1 MPHKPRFGAAPAPP
15 APPVAQASAGWGWGD
30 KLLALVT
37 ILVVVA
43 AVTVGI
49 LLHFGVVRFGA
60 AAQPEKTE
68 SAGAGASTVSTASP
82 AGAGGSTGAGG
93 SLGGST
99 GAGGSSGVGGPHGG
113 SAGGAAGAPA
123 STREPQ
129 PAPCGP
135 KFASATWGDP
145 SHKSIRGRKVT
156 IVGTP
161 AEPCTDPARKTVL
174 DAKPNVYHSA
184 YKLKNEK
191 NGREVYYLSQFS
203 RTDTPAAMS
212 EEDRKAY
219 SKFVAKGAGSVPQP
233 IETGLECELL
243 TGTNP
248 TSATVKEMCEAD
260 ARCAG
265 YYTSDKAYLEPVMAV
280 APPGSCLVSW
290 TKLPGDEQPKQ
301 TDACTRY
308 MGDASWFKNNH
319 FCVPTC
325 PSDKTGRTN
334 TGLCKDQ
341 CMPGWGKSNKTATS
355 TCVPVTE
362 ETCPTGWV
370 LERNGNYPSGV
381 CRPKCTG
388 SPEREED
395 GFCRVNSDRGWSCGK
410 DPGVMTDSYGV
421 TDLGFIGRFGGTHYC
436 RPHAEKLKTHG

>member
-1 MPHKPRFGAAPAPP
+1 
-15 APPVAQASAGWGWGD
+15 
-30 KLLALVT
+30 
-37 ILVVVA
+37 
-43 AVTVGI
+43 
-49 LLHFGVVRFGA
+49 
-60 AAQPEKTE
+60 
-68 SAGAGASTVSTASP
+68 
-82 AGAGGSTGAGG
+82 
-93 SLGGST
+93 
-99 GAGGSSGVGGPHGG
+99 
-113 SAGGAAGAPA
+113 
-123 STREPQ
+123 
-129 PAPCGP
+129 
-135 KFASATWGDP
+135 
-145 SHKSIRGRKVT
+145 
-156 IVGTP
+156 
-161 AEPCTDPARKTVL
+161 VL

-219 SKFVAKGAGSVPQP
+219 TKFVAKGAGSVPQP
-233 IETGLECELL
+233 IQTGLECELL

-248 TSATVKEMCEAD
+248 TSATVKGMCEAD

-290 TKLPGDEQPKQ
+290 TKLPGDEQPKE
-301 TDACTRY
+301 TDACKRY
-308 MGDASWFKNNH
+308 MGDAAWFKEGS

-325 PSDKTGRTN
+325 PSAQTGRTH

-395 GFCRVNSDRGWSCGK
+395 GFCRENSDRGWTCGK
-410 DPGVMTDSYGV
+410 DPGVMTSSYGV
-421 TDLGFIGRFGGTHYC
+421 TDLGFIGRFGGTYYC
-436 RPHAEKLKTHG
+436 RPHAEKLKAHG